1 MARNDDQPEVTG
13 WVGWVYFAGFLML
26 LSGLFQSI
34 MGLTALVNN
43 SFYTVVNGTLVAF
56 DVTTWGWLHLIY
68 GIIVLCAGV
77 ALFGG
82 SLWARIVAIL
92 LAVFGVV
99 GQFAFV
105 AAYPIWSIIA
115 ITIGIFI
122 IYALTVHGGEAR
134 VE

>member
-1 MARNDDQPEVTG
+1 MARNDQPQVSG
-13 WVGWVYFAGFLML
+13 WVGWVYFAGFMMF

-34 MGLTALVNN
+34 MGLTALLNDR
-43 SFYTVVNGTLVAF
+43 FYTVVGGNLVAL

-68 GIIVLCAGV
+68 GVIVLCAGI
-77 ALFGG
+77 ALFNG
-82 SLWARIVAIL
+82 STWARIVAIL
-92 LAVFGVV
+92 LAVLGVV

-105 AAYPIWSIIA
+105 AAYPVWSIIA
-115 ITIGIFI
+115 ITIGVFI

>member
-1 MARNDDQPEVTG
+1 MARNDQPQVSG
-13 WVGWVYFAGFLML
+13 WVGWVYFAGFMMF

-34 MGLTALVNN
+34 MGLTALLNDR
-43 SFYTVVNGTLVAF
+43 FYTVVGGNLVAL

-68 GIIVLCAGV
+68 GVIVLCAGI
-77 ALFGG
+77 ALFNG
-82 SLWARIVAIL
+82 STWARIVAIL
-92 LAVFGVV
+92 LAVLGVV

-115 ITIGIFI
+115 ITIGVFI

>member
-1 MARNDDQPEVTG
+1 MARNEQPQVTG

-26 LSGLFQSI
+26 LSGMFQSI
-34 MGLTALVNN
+34 MGLTALINDR
-43 SFYTVVNGTLVAF
+43 FYTLVGGNLVVF

-68 GIIVLCAGV
+68 GVIVLCAGV
-77 ALFGG
+77 ALFNG

-92 LAVFGVV
+92 LALVGVV
-99 GQFAFV
+99 GQFAFL

-115 ITIGIFI
+115 IAIGICI
-122 IYALTVHGGEAR
+122 IYALTVHGGEVR